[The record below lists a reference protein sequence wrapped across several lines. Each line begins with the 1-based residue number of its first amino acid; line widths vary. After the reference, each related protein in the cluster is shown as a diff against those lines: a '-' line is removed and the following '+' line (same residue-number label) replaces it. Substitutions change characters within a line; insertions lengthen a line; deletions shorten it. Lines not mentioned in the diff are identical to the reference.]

1 MVQRARQ
8 VLESRR
14 NWDQLCIEMRNRQI
28 STHPNDGVGPY
39 IEKKVLGWL
48 EHTPTISEIPPPFE
62 GNSSHCRKP
71 APHCKSEP
79 KWSEDLRGDLQ
90 RHSTWSDGS
99 GAVPEIAAAAEERGT
114 NMPRSQ
120 IIRLRIAKAA
130 GVHTSL
136 GTDADG
142 PAKLRF
148 MESTALLAGIEP
160 ARIFN
165 HISNEDLLGWVDSL
179 RWKSSKSG
187 VPGADSESTRPRKR
201 KLPSIRT

>member
-1 MVQRARQ
+1 MHRQ
-8 VLESRR
+8 FLE
-14 NWDQLCIEMRNRQI
+14 I
-28 STHPNDGVGPY
+28 
-39 IEKKVLGWL
+39 
-48 EHTPTISEIPPPFE
+48 PTIRTEFLTLPQARSALQK
-62 GNSSHCRKP
+62 R
-71 APHCKSEP
+71 P

-90 RHSTWSDGS
+90 MHSTRSDGS

-114 NMPRSQ
+114 NMPRSP
-120 IIRLRIAKAA
+120 IIRRLRIAKAA

-148 MESTALLAGIEP
+148 MESSAAAALLAGIEP

-165 HISNEDLLGWVDSL
+165 HISNEDLLGLVDSL
-179 RWKSSKSG
+179 HRKSSKSG
-187 VPGADSESTRPRKR
+187 VSGADSKSARPRKR

>member
-1 MVQRARQ
+1 MMVLDPISRKRFLVGWNIHRQ
-8 VLESRR
+8 FQKFPPHSKGIPHIAASPLRIAKA
-14 NWDQLCIEMRNRQI
+14 N
-28 STHPNDGVGPY
+28 PNGA
-39 IEKKVLGWL
+39 K
-48 EHTPTISEIPPPFE
+48 TSEAICRGIP
-62 GNSSHCRKP
+62 
-71 APHCKSEP
+71 
-79 KWSEDLRGDLQ
+79 
-90 RHSTWSDGS
+90 STWSDGS

-179 RWKSSKSG
+179 RRKSSKSG